1 MKKTKLD
8 ASETMK
14 QPDVLRLL
22 KALAAPGAEIRRDS
36 ATGEVQLCSP
46 RREPQA
52 VQEPLLR
59 SLLARGLVGE
69 EADAGFSITGEG
81 RLALRRLLSGGSCQD
96 QHREI
101 VQEPRPAPD
110 GEGDIMAGINLTES
124 PLAWLAKR
132 RDRSG
137 KSLLDRA
144 QVEAGERLR
153 ADYSFARLMPSLA
166 GGWRVEAPLGQRGAG
181 NAGADMTDDVLAAR
195 KRVERVLNSLQPVLA
210 GLLIDV
216 CCHLKGL
223 EAVEAERGWPAR
235 SAKVVL
241 QIALDGLADRYGYR
255 ITASDRSSRIRA
267 ERH

>member
-1 MKKTKLD
+1 MVEKDTAADGLPGR
-8 ASETMK
+8 EL
-14 QPDVLRLL
+14 VRLL
-22 KALAAPGAEIRRDS
+22 KVLASPGGEIRRDS
-36 ATGEVQLCSP
+36 DTGETWLCAPNRAP
-46 RREPQA
+46 RPVGEG
-52 VQEPLLR
+52 LLR
-59 SLLARGLVGE
+59 SLTSRGVLSGRE
-69 EADAGFSITGEG
+69 DGRFCLSGTG
-81 RLALRRLLSGGSCQD
+81 RQTLRRLLSGGGFQD
-96 QHREI
+96 QHREMA
-101 VQEPRPAPD
+101 VEPRPSPS
-110 GEGDIMAGINLTES
+110 GEGEAMVGINLSES

-137 KSLLDRA
+137 KALLDRA

-153 ADYSFARLMPSLA
+153 ADYSFARLMPAMA

-181 NAGADMTDDVLAAR
+181 GGSGADMTDDVLAAQ
-195 KRVERVLNSLQPVLA
+195 KRVERVLGSLQPVLA

-223 EAVEAERGWPAR
+223 ETVEAERGWPAR

-255 ITASDRSSRIRA
+255 VTAPDRSRRIVA